1 MYSARKPSLRIVCRA
16 MSIGPANAPGAAVCA
31 RVLIV
36 SCERWDE
43 RNRQEVDGTAAH
55 KRLPD
60 EDLRRAADAA
70 R

>member
-1 MYSARKPSLRIVCRA
+1 

-43 RNRQEVDGTAAH
+43 PNQQKVDGTAAH